1 MLTTAHIEKFS
12 RMEAALARL
21 HPEEDRE
28 LWIWTAMNGLTHL
41 LNAAMHEAGLTKA
54 ADSFHSQVEGL
65 YGVPDRKTGRVT
77 DAMLR
82 PGEGDVM
89 HLGRPPVPGQL
100 PAAIQRAG
108 AALKVI
114 EDLRVPFVR
123 GDEPVPIGAVECWRT
138 AYAECVS
145 ELSLILGPKRP
156 SR

>member
-1 MLTTAHIEKFS
+1 VLTASHIEKFN

-21 HPEEDRE
+21 DPEQDRE

-54 ADSFHSQVEGL
+54 SDSFHSQVDGL
-65 YGVPDRKTGRVT
+65 YGVPDRKTGQVA

-82 PGEGDVM
+82 PGDGDVM
-89 HLGRPPVPGQL
+89 HLGRPPVPSPL
-100 PAAIQRAG
+100 PVAIQRAG

-123 GDEPVPIGAVECWRT
+123 GDQPVPEGAPEHWRS
-138 AYAECVS
+138 AYAECRKDLFS
-145 ELSLILGPKRP
+145 ILGPRRP
-156 SR
+156 Q